1 MIIFRVDGMRIV
13 HALDWLGVFVG
24 STCRAEIV
32 VPRLIGSNMVLQ
44 RESNV
49 KLWGWGEAGEE
60 VEIVCDWL
68 DSTVKVVTTQEG
80 VWSAE
85 VATGSSGESHRI
97 ELRGTNQIILEN
109 ILFGEVWIGSGQSN
123 MEMPLRAI
131 SGAYTGIHDAEEEI
145 AAANYPEIRLFQVG
159 NYSSDSPL
167 DDVETGIS
175 MYGVPPA
182 KCEWLE
188 CSKDNVGTFASTA
201 YFFAEALHK
210 KLGVPVGIID
220 ASWGGTS
227 AEAWTPVDGLIE
239 CGLEKDVVRARTAP
253 QQADQKI
260 PSRLYNGMIHPLRQ
274 FKVRGCIW
282 YQGESNTSRAEGY
295 HQLFTTM
302 IKQWRRAFNDELSFY
317 FVQLAPYRYGDVNS
331 ALLREAQLDTL
342 KLPRTGMVVT
352 TDIGN
357 FTDIH
362 PKNKREVGRRLSLH
376 ALANDYGLDIAHSG
390 PTYRAC
396 EIIGNE
402 ISVQFDHSEG
412 LKAKGGSPLRGFE
425 IAGVDGVFAEAA
437 ARLDGKAVVIGASKV
452 AMPRAVRYAFTNEAD
467 GNLVNAAGLPA
478 SSFRTLRSSKNNGDG
493 E

>member
-1 MIIFRVDGMRIV
+1 
-13 HALDWLGVFVG
+13 
-24 STCRAEIV
+24 
-32 VPRLIGSNMVLQ
+32 
-44 RESNV
+44 
-49 KLWGWGEAGEE
+49 
-60 VEIVCDWL
+60 
-68 DSTVKVVTTQEG
+68 
-80 VWSAE
+80 
-85 VATGSSGESHRI
+85 
-97 ELRGTNQIILEN
+97 
-109 ILFGEVWIGSGQSN
+109 
-123 MEMPLRAI
+123 
-131 SGAYTGIHDAEEEI
+131 
-145 AAANYPEIRLFQVG
+145 
-159 NYSSDSPL
+159 
-167 DDVETGIS
+167 

-239 CGLEKDVVRARTAP
+239 CGLEKDVQRARTAP

-412 LKAKGGSPLRGFE
+412 LKAKDGSPLRGFE